1 MKTALG
7 VIACFLILVCSCAG
21 ESPIDQD
28 ITLVG
33 RDQAALAALA
43 PVSFA
48 SISFPA
54 LDLKR
59 HPSTFLAP
67 ADPPIGDWLGND
79 EGGLAADPL
88 DLSELISAIGTGMAR
103 ERAGPSMA
111 RQRAGP
117 SMARERAGN
126 GALSCWT

>member
-7 VIACFLILVCSCAG
+7 VIACFLIFVCSCNG
-21 ESPIDQD
+21 ESSIDQD

-33 RDQAALAALA
+33 TDQAALAALA

-59 HPSTFLAP
+59 HPSTLLAP
-67 ADPPIGDWLGND
+67 CSTPAGDWLGND

-88 DLSELISAIGTGMAR
+88 DLPEFISTIGAEMAR
-103 ERAGPSMA
+103 SRAG
-111 RQRAGP
+111 AG
-117 SMARERAGN
+117 MARERAGN